1 MDGLP
6 ILDDHMHLDRRG
18 RFLAAAREFARS
30 GGTHIILVSKPPS
43 TIDIKIAKPDDYRE
57 VFDETLTIAER
68 VRETGIGVFVI
79 LGVHPAEITRLTRER
94 GLENAVEM
102 MKDGLRIAGG
112 YVEEGLAIGLK
123 SGRPHYPVPE
133 DVWRGSN
140 QIMEHAM
147 ILAKELD
154 CALQLHTEETSE
166 KGLREIKEMMKRS
179 GIPPDRTVK
188 HYASPLLKEFE
199 RAEIYP
205 SIIAREKNIE
215 EALQNGT
222 RFMMETDYIDD
233 PSRPGVVLGPRTVPK
248 RTNKLI
254 KTHGTEPFYRVHKE
268 NPEKV
273 YQIEID
279 L

>member
-1 MDGLP
+1 
-6 ILDDHMHLDRRG
+6 
-18 RFLAAAREFARS
+18 
-30 GGTHIILVSKPPS
+30 
-43 TIDIKIAKPDDYRE
+43 
-57 VFDETLTIAER
+57 
-68 VRETGIGVFVI
+68 
-79 LGVHPAEITRLTRER
+79 
-94 GLENAVEM
+94 
-102 MKDGLRIAGG
+102 
-112 YVEEGLAIGLK
+112 
-123 SGRPHYPVPE
+123 
-133 DVWRGSN
+133 
-140 QIMEHAM
+140 MEHAM
-147 ILAKELD
+147 ILAKELG
-154 CALQLHTEETSE
+154 CALQLHTEETRE

-188 HYASPLLKEFE
+188 HYASPPLKEFE

-233 PSRPGVVLGPRTVPK
+233 PNHPGVVLGPRTVPK

-273 YQIEID
+273 YQIEIS